1 MQNIRVDLSRSN
13 YIRVFSQKGKP
24 RGKFVSAFAN
34 HFFDRGG
41 VQINLNVVDLATLE
55 DAMHHPDKEEYK
67 GIVVKVT
74 GYSAHF
80 VFMDRQFQ
88 EEFIKRVNYQ
98 NI

>member
-1 MQNIRVDLSRSN
+1 MQSIELHPS
-13 YIRVFSQKGKP
+13 FFPEEQP
-24 RGKFVSAFAN
+24 RGTFVSAFAG
-34 HFFDRGG
+34 HFFGKGG

-98 NI
+98 SI